1 MVDIHYIRQ
10 KKPRGL
16 WYAIRCSRT
25 FVGNESF
32 AILLGDDIVYNHK
45 KLCLKQLIDCYDGY
59 KTSILGLQSV
69 I

>member
-1 MVDIHYIRQ
+1 M
-10 KKPRGL
+10 
-16 WYAIRCSRT
+16 SRT
-25 FVGNESF
+25 FVGNELF